1 MNAKIIE
8 LNFKTPFPDIEHARE
23 AIVILSHTIIFYRST
38 GHYRYKNVDNKNNT
52 FQISAVGLCDDESSK
67 FRMTMDKFCNFGSN
81 QFTYNQD
88 CLSTSLRK
96 SPVNIPFQFLRVNC
110 EELDRY
116 IKQHVLA
123 LDSEDLTS
131 FYLSFYK
138 RVKKPTTIFT
148 DLVNNNQAN
157 KQIWEQYKFT
167 FCIEDQDYFG
177 DDIDLND
184 PSIISNDNDETK
196 IQLGK
201 ELEQLIFKIVNIIT
215 VDSDYY
221 IPSNPDRKENLDTVF
236 FTNFYECQPY
246 LFKFSVNADLDNI
259 RKSSLPNLEIK
270 PRSRQQSENF
280 TKNSTPDVASRVK
293 RKSFSGLE
301 APIVV
306 EKNLYDVGKK
316 LFDKYN

>member
-38 GHYRYKNVDNKNNT
+38 GHFKYKNVDKNST

-67 FRMTMDKFCNFGSN
+67 FRMTMDKFSNFESN
-81 QFTYNQD
+81 QFSYNQD
-88 CLSTSLRK
+88 CLSSSLRK
-96 SPVNIPFQFLRVNC
+96 SPVNIPFQFLRINC
-110 EELDRY
+110 EELDAY
-116 IKQHVLA
+116 IKHNVLA
-123 LDSEDLTS
+123 LDSVDLTS

-138 RVKKPTTIFT
+138 KVKNKGTIFT
-148 DLVNNNQAN
+148 DQKD
-157 KQIWEQYKFT
+157 KQIWEQYKFS
-167 FCIEDQDYFG
+167 FCIDDSDYYG
-177 DDIDLND
+177 DEFDLND
-184 PSIISNDNDETK
+184 QSVISNDNDETK

-221 IPSNPDRKENLDTVF
+221 IPSNPDRKENLETVF

-246 LFKFSVNADLDNI
+246 LFKFSVNADMDNV
-259 RKSSLPNLEIK
+259 RKSSLTNLESK
-270 PRSRQQSENF
+270 PRSRQVSENL
-280 TKNSTPDVASRVK
+280 KSLPEVGSRVK

-301 APIVV
+301 TPAVV
-306 EKNLYDVGKK
+306 KNLFDVGKK
-316 LFDKYN
+316 LFDFN